1 MNQPLYELKD
11 GKGKEIMKYDNN
23 NSIGYEFEYTGDY
36 LNGEKFGIAE
46 EHCVQ
51 TNLTYKGEFF
61 NGIKSG
67 KGKEYYNDNLIFE
80 GEFLY
85 NNRRKGESYIKG
97 KLEYKG
103 EYLFNKKWNGIGYDS
118 KGKKV
123 YEIINGNG
131 KVKEYSP
138 SGILIFD
145 GEYKNGKKLKGK
157 YRDGKKWNGIG
168 YDSKKNK
175 KIKYELHNG
184 NGYIYEYD
192 NYLTRLTFEGEYI
205 NGEMNGKGKEYD
217 EYNNEL
223 IYEGEFK
230 NGKIN
235 GKGKAKENYKTL
247 FHY

>member
-1 MNQPLYELKD
+1 MEKVRNISEIFWILQESKNGKRWEGIEYDFMNQPLYELKD
-11 GKGKEIMKYDNN
+11 GKGKEIMKYDNS
-23 NSIGYEFEYTGDY
+23 NSIGYEYEYTGDY
-36 LNGEKFGIAE
+36 LNGEKFGNAE

-85 NNRRKGESYIKG
+85 NNRRKGESYVKG

-138 SGILIFD
+138 SGILFFV

-157 YRDGKKWNGIG
+157 EYFHKNGNIKFEGEYRDGKKWNGIG
-168 YDSKKNK
+168 YDSKKIK
-175 KIKYELHNG
+175 KLNIN
-184 NGYIYEYD
+184 YIM
-192 NYLTRLTFEGEYI
+192 
-205 NGEMNGKGKEYD
+205 EMD
-217 EYNNEL
+217 
-223 IYEGEFK
+223 IYM
-230 NGKIN
+230 NMIII
-235 GKGKAKENYKTL
+235 
-247 FHY
+247 